1 MAWYGFCNQ
10 YIGVGAVKTVKQR
23 GVVLIVV
30 LWITV
35 LLTVLL
41 VAFTATVK
49 VDRSVANDIV
59 QRVQARAGAEAV
71 LSYLV
76 AIRQSGAYDWS
87 EMIGQV
93 YKLSL
98 NTMDVRFRFIPESAF
113 LSLNAASVEALET
126 VFTAAGAKDA
136 IAIAEYIVQRREG
149 SGDSQS
155 GEMNEPR
162 PWVSTVELSQLPSV
176 TPDIYQQVQNWFTVD
191 SDHQD
196 VNVNFAE
203 PDLVRA
209 LKGVQAEQLLA
220 ERNTQGMLGEFAQ
233 DGGDIFRIQVE
244 LSSAA
249 NKRKI
254 DICVV
259 FGDGELGYRI
269 ARWNE
274 YNARFLLE

>member
-1 MAWYGFCNQ
+1 MK
-10 YIGVGAVKTVKQR
+10 VVEQR

-49 VDRSVANDIV
+49 VDRNIASDIV

-76 AIRQSGAYDWS
+76 AIRQSEAYDWS
-87 EMIGQV
+87 EMTGQV

-98 NTMDVRFRFIPESAF
+98 NTMQVRFRFIPESAF
-113 LSLNAASVEALET
+113 LSLNAASVEDLES
-126 VFTAAGAKDA
+126 VLNAAGAKDA
-136 IAIAEYIVQRREG
+136 AAIAESIVQRREG
-149 SGDSQS
+149 SNDSQS
-155 GEMNEPR
+155 GATIEAR
-162 PWVSTVELSQLPSV
+162 PWLSTIELSQLPNITSDV
-176 TPDIYQQVQNWFTVD
+176 YQQVQSWFTVD
-191 SDHQD
+191 SDHQG

-203 PDLVRA
+203 AALVRA
-209 LKGVQAEQLLA
+209 LGGTDTDPLLA
-220 ERNTQGMLGEFAQ
+220 EQTEQEVVDVAAQ
-233 DGGDIFRIQVE
+233 EEGGDVFRVQVE
-244 LSSAA
+244 LSSTA

-254 DICVV
+254 EASVA

-274 YNARFLLE
+274 YNAHFSLE

>member
-1 MAWYGFCNQ
+1 MK
-10 YIGVGAVKTVKQR
+10 VVEQR

-49 VDRSVANDIV
+49 VDRNIASDIV

-87 EMIGQV
+87 EMTGQV

-98 NTMDVRFRFIPESAF
+98 NTMQVRFRFIPESAF
-113 LSLNAASVEALET
+113 LSLNAASVEDLES
-126 VFTAAGAKDA
+126 VFNAAGAKDA
-136 IAIAEYIVQRREG
+136 AAIAEYIVQRREG
-149 SGDSQS
+149 RNDSQS
-155 GEMNEPR
+155 GAIIEAR
-162 PWVSTVELSQLPSV
+162 PWLSTIELSQLPNITSDV
-176 TPDIYQQVQNWFTVD
+176 YQKVQRWFTVD
-191 SDHQD
+191 SDHQG
-196 VNVNFAE
+196 VNANFAE
-203 PDLVRA
+203 AALVRA
-209 LKGVQAEQLLA
+209 LGGTGTDPLLAGQAEQEVA
-220 ERNTQGMLGEFAQ
+220 DVAAQ
-233 DGGDIFRIQVE
+233 EEGGDVFRVQVE
-244 LSSAA
+244 LSSTAS
-249 NKRKI
+249 KRKI
-254 DICVV
+254 EASVV

-274 YNARFLLE
+274 YNAHFSLE

>member
-1 MAWYGFCNQ
+1 MRVAE
-10 YIGVGAVKTVKQR
+10 QR

-41 VAFTATVK
+41 VAFTATIK
-49 VDRSVANDIV
+49 VDRNVATDIV

-87 EMIGQV
+87 EMTGQV

-98 NTMDVRFRFIPESAF
+98 NTMQVRFRFIPESAF
-113 LSLNAASVEALET
+113 VSLNAATAEELEA
-126 VFTAAGAKDA
+126 VFNAVGAENAVDL
-136 IAIAEYIVQRREG
+136 AEHIVQRREG
-149 SGDSQS
+149 GVDSQT
-155 GEMNEPR
+155 GEVREPQL
-162 PWVSTVELSQLPSV
+162 WMSAFELSRLLDMNPEV
-176 TPDIYQQVQNWFTVD
+176 YQQVQSWFTVD
-191 SDHQD
+191 SDHQG
-196 VNVNFAE
+196 VNVDFAE
-203 PDLVRA
+203 ANLVRA
-209 LKGVQAEQLLA
+209 LMGAQAEQLLA
-220 ERNTQGMLGEFAQ
+220 ERADKASFAEAGQ
-233 DGGDIFRIQVE
+233 EGGDVFRVQAE
-244 LSSAA
+244 LSGTR

-254 DICVV
+254 EASVV

-274 YNARFLLE
+274 YNAHFSLD